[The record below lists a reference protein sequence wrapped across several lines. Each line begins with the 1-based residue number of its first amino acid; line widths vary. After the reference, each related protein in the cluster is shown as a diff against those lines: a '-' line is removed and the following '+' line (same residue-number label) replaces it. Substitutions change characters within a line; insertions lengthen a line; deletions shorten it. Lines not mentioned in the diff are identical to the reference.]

1 MHPARN
7 CSSIEVGEGRAIEE
21 LSGALCLANYCR
33 QEILDFTAGGY
44 PEHPFLITSNL
55 RLHFF
60 LLFTFLLFKIVSIF
74 RIYIILLL
82 LLLLLLSLLLLLLL
96 LLIVFLFFLTQ

>member
-7 CSSIEVGEGRAIEE
+7 CSSVEVGEGRAIEE

-60 LLFTFLLFKIVSIF
+60 F
-74 RIYIILLL
+74 RC
-82 LLLLLLSLLLLLLL
+82 S
-96 LLIVFLFFLTQ
+96 LFFYLKWCPFFAFI

>member
-7 CSSIEVGEGRAIEE
+7 CCSIEMGEGRAIEE

-44 PEHPFLITSNL
+44 PEHSFLITSNL

-60 LLFTFLLFKIVSIF
+60 
-74 RIYIILLL
+74 
-82 LLLLLLSLLLLLLL
+82 
-96 LLIVFLFFLTQ
+96 FFAVHFSFI

>member
-33 QEILDFTAGGY
+33 QEILDFTAGSY

-55 RLHFF
+55 RLHFFF

-74 RIYIILLL
+74 RIYLILLL
-82 LLLLLLSLLLLLLL
+82 LFLLLLSLIV
-96 LLIVFLFFLTQ
+96 IVFLFFFLTQ

>member
-7 CSSIEVGEGRAIEE
+7 CSSVEVGEGRAIEE

-33 QEILDFTAGGY
+33 QETLDFTAGCY

-60 LLFTFLLFKIVSIF
+60 FSLFTFLLFKMVSIF
-74 RIYIILLL
+74 RIYLILLL
-82 LLLLLLSLLLLLLL
+82 LFLLLLSLIV
-96 LLIVFLFFLTQ
+96 IVFLFFF